1 MLKHTFPKNIYSL
14 FEATVDTTQN
24 MIFNRNNWIKFGSY
38 NLCFNSLNSKNI
50 AIWLSSRGDFCY
62 RTKPW
67 STSIHTIPLRNADI
81 VLSNLLGYE
90 IQIITKLKP
99 IKVPKNPLNVDTV
112 PTQETMNSTD
122 RFLIAKIYITE
133 LLLVEEDIFEP
144 REPFEFFN
152 PIFGSQTCYRNTF
165 LPSLY
170 LLNQPE
176 NNHQYRYSI
185 TLQYIYYLANYQ
197 KDRFHF
203 IMNWLAA
210 FFKDLKCR
218 SKIALIFLG
227 HKESGKEILF
237 DEIIKPL
244 FGQEYCL
251 NITDDTLETTS
262 IQKLLKNKLF
272 YHLNNLSDN
281 SDNTVKNK
289 KTKNIFNDL
298 LSKDTITVI
307 ENKESIIEY
316 QKYGQTIIT
325 IDEARLPS
333 YIDKNFESYSL
344 FKIPDEY
351 SLVENFNLLHKPS
364 GIKILNDVNKNTQ
377 AFENDLLK
385 LKLTSKAKIIEA
397 IRNDLTNFAYILKG
411 YKIEADT
418 LNTPFENDDKKYL
431 QNNLEDKL
439 RAFHEAIL
447 KYKSSTNYFQK
458 IHDKNSTLYEE
469 IMNDFNLKLIK
480 QKNILTCFSTLY
492 PEENITSSRT
502 LMVHL
507 RKIDSSFYNQQNFK
521 IGTAGVKY
529 FKI

>member
-1 MLKHTFPKNIYSL
+1 MIKHIFNKNVYS
-14 FEATVDTTQN
+14 FFQVTADFSQN
-24 MIFNRNNWIKFGSY
+24 MIFQRNNWRKVQPLFNTPST
-38 NLCFNSLNSKNI
+38 NLNNLNV
-50 AIWLSSRGDFCY
+50 AIWLSSKGEFCY
-62 RTKPW
+62 RTTPY
-67 STSIHTIPLRNADI
+67 SNIHTIPLRNADI

-90 IQIITKLKP
+90 IQIITKLKQIKPPKKPFLEPCP
-99 IKVPKNPLNVDTV
+99 IPIIHIK
-112 PTQETMNSTD
+112 
-122 RFLIAKIYITE
+122 E
-133 LLLVEEDIFEP
+133 LLLVEKDIFAPLEP
-144 REPFEFFN
+144 NEFLN
-152 PIFGSQTCYRNTF
+152 ITNDNSHYYRNTF
-165 LPSLY
+165 LPSSY
-170 LLNQPE
+170 LQNEPLQ
-176 NNHQYRYSI
+176 NHKWYYSI

-197 KDRFHF
+197 QDRFYF

-210 FFKDLKCR
+210 FFKNLKNS
-218 SKIALIFLG
+218 SKTALAFIG
-227 HKESGKEILF
+227 NKESGKEILF

-244 FGQEYCL
+244 FGNEYCL
-251 NITDDTLETTS
+251 KINDNTLETTS

-272 YHLNNLSDN
+272 YNIDNLSDTTIK
-281 SDNTVKNK
+281 DKKIK
-289 KTKNIFNDL
+289 KTLNDL

-307 ENKESIIEY
+307 ENRESIIEY
-316 QKYGQTIIT
+316 PKYGQTIIT
-325 IDEARLPS
+325 LDEARLPS

-364 GIKILNDVNKNTQ
+364 GIKILNDENKNTQ

-411 YKIEADT
+411 YKIEEDT
-418 LNTPFENDDKKYL
+418 LDTPFENDDKKYL

-469 IMNDFNLKLIK
+469 IMDDFNLKLIK

-507 RKIDSSFYNQQNFK
+507 RKIDSAFYSQQNFK

-529 FKI
+529 FKIKTIFSNQYSRF

>member
-176 NNHQYRYSI
+176 NNHQYLYSI

-210 FFKDLKCR
+210 FFKNLKFR
-218 SKIALIFLG
+218 SKTALILLG
-227 HKESGKEILF
+227 HRETGKEILF

-251 NITDDTLETTS
+251 NITDDTLDTTS
-262 IQKLLKNKLF
+262 IQRLLKNKLF
-272 YHLNNLSDN
+272 YNIDNLSDTTIK
-281 SDNTVKNK
+281 SKKIK
-289 KTKNIFNDL
+289 KTLNDL
-298 LSKDTITVI
+298 LSKNTITVI
-307 ENKESIIEY
+307 EDRESIIEY
-316 QKYGQTIIT
+316 PKYGQTIIT
-325 IDEARLPS
+325 IDEAYLPS
-333 YIDKNFESYSL
+333 YIDKNFDSYSL

-351 SLVENFNLLHKPS
+351 SLVETFNLKLNSS
-364 GIKILNDVNKNTQ
+364 GFRIQNKNENIQ
-377 AFENDLLK
+377 KFENYLLT
-385 LKLTSKAKIIEA
+385 LQLTSKAKIIEA

-411 YKIEADT
+411 YKIKEEILD
-418 LNTPFENDDKKYL
+418 NPFENDDKNYL

-447 KYKSSTNYFQK
+447 KYKSSTNTNYFQK

-469 IMNDFNLKLIK
+469 MMNDFNLKLIK
-480 QKNILTCFSTLY
+480 QKNIHKYFSTLY
-492 PEENITSSRT
+492 PEENLTSART

-507 RKIDSSFYNQQNFK
+507 RKIDSSFYSQQNFK